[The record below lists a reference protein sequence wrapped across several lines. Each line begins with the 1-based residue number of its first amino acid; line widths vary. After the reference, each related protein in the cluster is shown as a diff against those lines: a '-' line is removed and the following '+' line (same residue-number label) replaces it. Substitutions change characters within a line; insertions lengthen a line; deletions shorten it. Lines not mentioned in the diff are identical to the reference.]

1 MTSKTEKIRYT
12 RRMKQSRKN
21 NFFIFFYISSLIRT
35 FQILYCVSPCG
46 LDSDPS
52 VFAKSVR
59 RYFMPPRQICDG
71 KGFEGDIAKA
81 YNIRMIPASILIDK
95 KGIIRE
101 SYVPAEELEKKIVE
115 LSAEK

>member
-1 MTSKTEKIRYT
+1 
-12 RRMKQSRKN
+12 
-21 NFFIFFYISSLIRT
+21 
-35 FQILYCVSPCG
+35 
-46 LDSDPS
+46 
-52 VFAKSVR
+52 
-59 RYFMPPRQICDG
+59 MPPRQICDG